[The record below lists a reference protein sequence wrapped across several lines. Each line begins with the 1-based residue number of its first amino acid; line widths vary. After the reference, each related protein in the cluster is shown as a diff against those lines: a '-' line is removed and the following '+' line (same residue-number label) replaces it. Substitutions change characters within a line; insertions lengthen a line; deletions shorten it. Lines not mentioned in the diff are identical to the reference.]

1 MIMIHPDSENKLIVK
16 VILFMEAALSFS
28 VLISNDASQFYNS
41 SKDELVDIIEIKQ
54 NTKGK
59 P

>member
-1 MIMIHPDSENKLIVK
+1 MIHPDSENKLIVE

>member
-1 MIMIHPDSENKLIVK
+1 MIMIHPDSENKLIVE
-16 VILFMEAALSFS
+16 VILFMEAVLSFS

-54 NTKGK
+54 STKGK
-59 P
+59 S

>member
-1 MIMIHPDSENKLIVK
+1 MIMIHPDSENKLIVE

-28 VLISNDASQFYNS
+28 VLISNS
-41 SKDELVDIIEIKQ
+41 SKDELFDIIEIKQ

-59 P
+59 Q

>member
-1 MIMIHPDSENKLIVK
+1 MIMIHPDSENKLIVE